1 MQAPAGR
8 GDSGSYSVANA
19 LFHWEGGERHVR
31 DLEPAERL
39 RLERAAD
46 EVLDELRRRLGS
58 SFTIEE
64 LADLYGSGADWAGDR
79 AIRQVNG
86 PDASYAVDA
95 AFARYA
101 REAVNFGGGRYCAS

>member
-1 MQAPAGR
+1 M
-8 GDSGSYSVANA
+8 N
-19 LFHWEGGERHVR
+19 
-31 DLEPAERL
+31 
-39 RLERAAD
+39 
-46 EVLDELRRRLGS
+46 S
-58 SFTIEE
+58 SQTRSIIQR
-64 LADLYGSGADWAGDR
+64 SPTTAGDR